1 MTTTNSEALGMWIL
15 HMAIF
20 LTVVGGFIKVIRLI
34 RNGNGKEKP

>member
-1 MTTTNSEALGMWIL
+1 MTDTTALGMWVM

-34 RNGNGKEKP
+34 HQNGKQK